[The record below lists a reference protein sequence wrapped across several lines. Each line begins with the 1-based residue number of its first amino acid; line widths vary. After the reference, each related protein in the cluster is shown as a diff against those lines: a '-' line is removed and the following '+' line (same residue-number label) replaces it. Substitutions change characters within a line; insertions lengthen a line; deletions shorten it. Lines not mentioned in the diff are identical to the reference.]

1 MKGLRRR
8 VSVGFLSIAVLLFI
22 SGVIAFVELN
32 TLSDDTRSI
41 LDENRDRVEL
51 SRNMLELMQKQNDAF
66 VEMTIFENSAYDTV
80 AVNTLS
86 KIETTFSDAYNQVSA
101 NAQLDSLS
109 LKITELKL
117 LTATVVNVKTFD
129 DLERSSRAEYYREYR
144 PIYSDIV
151 GSIYDL
157 TSASLWSIEP
167 RAEQLQRNAY
177 RTVTPVL
184 ISLAVMILIV
194 LMLYY
199 FMIIYCVNPVVR
211 LNRSLQDFTNFKLP
225 FKPKGDFMDEFK
237 ELEEGIDNLTTQVKQ
252 VKRDSK

>member
-8 VSVGFLSIAVLLFI
+8 VSVGFLSIAILLFI

-32 TLSDDTRSI
+32 TLSDDTKSI

-51 SRNMLELMQKQNDAF
+51 SRNMLELMQRQNDAF
-66 VEMTIFENSAYDTV
+66 VEMTIFDDSAYDTV

-86 KIETTFSDAYNQVSA
+86 KLEITLNDAYDHISTSSK
-101 NAQLDSLS
+101 LDTLS
-109 LKITELKL
+109 LKVTELKL
-117 LTATVVNVKTFD
+117 LTSTVVNVKTFD
-129 DLERSSRAEYYREYR
+129 DLERSSRASYYKEYR
-144 PIYSDIV
+144 HIYRDIV

-177 RTVTPVL
+177 RAVTPVL
-184 ISLAVMILIV
+184 ISLAVMIIIV

-211 LNRSLQDFTNFKLP
+211 VNKSLQDFIDFKLP
-225 FKPKGDFMDEFK
+225 FKPKGNFTDEFK
-237 ELEEGIDNLTTQVKQ
+237 ELEESIDSLTTQVKREL
-252 VKRDSK
+252 K